1 MHYVS
6 SVFNSIVQINFGLK
20 VKPNFGL
27 KLWFKTEVKSKLRFK
42 TRVYFC
48 ILIRF

>member
-27 KLWFKTEVKSKLRFK
+27 KLKLRANFGLK
-42 TRVYFC
+42 LEFTFAY
-48 ILIRF
+48 

>member
-6 SVFNSIVQINFGLK
+6 SVLTVLLINFGLK

-27 KLWFKTEVKSKLRFK
+27 KLKLRANFGLK
-42 TRVYFC
+42 LEFTFAY
-48 ILIRF
+48 